1 LSEFGRAS
9 FSSLSGALSFSTPP
23 PGRPSRGFNSER
35 KEAAA
40 AAAAAAA
47 ASLSSS
53 FFFFAHEEYTLS
65 FSSLLSHP
73 KKINKKQKQ
82 LVLV

>member
-1 LSEFGRAS
+1 V
-9 FSSLSGALSFSTPP
+9 SSGERVFLLFLALSHFLRHLPVA
-23 PGRPSRGFNSER
+23 PSRAFNSER

-40 AAAAAAA
+40 AAAAAAS

-73 KKINKKQKQ
+73 KKKINKKQKQ